1 MRGARSA
8 KWVASAI
15 VVALAATACGGGDDD
30 EGGNGGDNAGG
41 NPDGIVRIDGGEPQ
55 NPLIP
60 TNTGEQYGALVIQN
74 VFSKL
79 VDFTDEGEVYNVH
92 AESVTPN
99 EDNTVWTVKLQD
111 GWTFHN
117 GDPVTAENYVNAWNW
132 AAHIDNNQANGFWFS
147 DIVGYED
154 VHPEEEGAEPTADTM
169 SGLTVVDDLTFEIT
183 LSSPVTYYDYKMGYD
198 AFTPLPDVFFDDPEA
213 FGEHPIGNGPY
224 EFVEWNHNESIELAR
239 YDEYA
244 GENKAQNGGIHIQ
257 AYTGLD
263 AAYQD
268 LRSGNLDIIR
278 QVDPKDLPVY
288 QDDLGDRAVNQP
300 YNGIQ
305 TIVPVWYEWE
315 DTPPEVL
322 QGISMSIDRE
332 TITTTVLNG
341 SRTPADSFVAPGVYG
356 YQEGI
361 GGEITSYDPER
372 GRQLVEDNGG
382 VPNNRIVLQYNA
394 DGGHQEWVEA
404 VCNNLIENLG
414 VECVGDA
421 KPDFDTDLEARE
433 ADEVQSMYR
442 GGWFQDYPLNA
453 NFMKELYHSTAHSN
467 YGRFN
472 NEEVDALFDQGDA
485 AADLEGTVAA
495 YQEAE
500 QVLFETMPAI
510 PLWYQNVNGGWGE
523 NVENVRFNSA
533 GQPVLTEVTVNS

>member
-15 VVALAATACGGGDDD
+15 VVALAATACGSDD
-30 EGGNGGDNAGG
+30 EGSDGGDSAGG
-41 NPDGIVRIDGGEPQ
+41 NPDGVVRVDGGEPQ

-60 TNTGEQYGALVIQN
+60 TDTHEQYGALVIQN
-74 VFSKL
+74 VWSKL
-79 VDFTDEGEVYNVH
+79 VDFTDEGEVYNVN

-99 EDNTVWTVKLQD
+99 EDNTVWTVTLKD
-111 GWTFHN
+111 GWTFHD
-117 GDPVTAENYVNAWNW
+117 GTDVTAQSYVDAWNW
-132 AAHIDNNQANGFWFS
+132 AANIENNQTNSQWFADIAGF
-147 DIVGYED
+147 ED
-154 VHPEEEGAEPTADTM
+154 VHPAEEGAAPTADAM
-169 SGLTVVDDLTFEIT
+169 SGLTVVDELTFEIE
-183 LSSPVTYYDYKMGYD
+183 LNAPLNYFDYKLGYD
-198 AFTPLPDVFFDDPEA
+198 SFTPLPAAFFEDPEA
-213 FGEHPIGNGPY
+213 FGQHPIGNGPY
-224 EFVEWNHNESIELAR
+224 QFTEWNHGESIVLDR

-244 GENKAQNGGIHIQ
+244 GEEAAQNGGIEIK
-257 AYTGLD
+257 AYSALD
-263 AAYQD
+263 AAYSD
-268 LRSGNLDIIR
+268 LVSGNLDVIR

-288 QDDLGDRAVNQP
+288 QTDLGERAIAQP

-305 TIVPVWYEWE
+305 TIVPVWYQWE

-322 QGISMSIDRE
+322 QGVSMAIDRE
-332 TITTTVLNG
+332 TITQTVLNG
-341 SRTPADSFVAPGVYG
+341 SRTPADSFVPPGVYG
-356 YQEGI
+356 YQENADGT
-361 GGEITSYDPER
+361 ITDYNPEE
-372 GRQLVEDNGG
+372 GRRLVEENGG
-382 VPNNRIVLQYNA
+382 IPNNTITIQYNS

-442 GGWFQDYPLNA
+442 GGWFQDYPLNV
-453 NFMKELYHSTAHSN
+453 NFMKELYHSAAPAN
-467 YGRFN
+467 YGDFSN
-472 NEEVDALFDQGDA
+472 TDVDALFTEGDQA
-485 AADLEGTVAA
+485 ATLDDTVAA

-510 PLWYQNVNGGWGE
+510 PLWYQNVNGGFSE

-533 GQPVLTEVTVNS
+533 GQPVLTEITVK